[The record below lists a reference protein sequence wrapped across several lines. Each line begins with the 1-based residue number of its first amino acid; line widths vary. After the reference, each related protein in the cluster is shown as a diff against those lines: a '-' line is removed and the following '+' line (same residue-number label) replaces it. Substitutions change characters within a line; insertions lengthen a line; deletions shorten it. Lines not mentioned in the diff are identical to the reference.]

1 VKRISGNGL
10 GLVALTVVALCV
22 AGAPAAAKQPKGTNL
37 LFTFVTNQAGFDTT
51 LTIAN
56 TTQDPFGTTLIDG
69 TCTFHFYGSSPPAPT
84 ETLVIAAGTVFT
96 ALASTLAPG
105 FQGYVIAECNVPLL
119 HGWAIVGDFG
129 LENLGASYPALVIPA
144 GKRKKLERLD
154 E

>member
-1 VKRISGNGL
+1 VKRLAGNGFRL
-10 GLVALTVVALCV
+10 AGLTLLALCV
-22 AGAPAAAKQPKGTNL
+22 AGVPAAAKQPKGTNL

-69 TCTFHFYGSSPPAPT
+69 TCTFHFYGSNPPAPT

-96 ALASTLAPG
+96 ASASSIAPN
-105 FQGYVIAECNVPLL
+105 FQGYLIAECNVPLL
-119 HGWAIVGDFG
+119 HGWAIVGDLG
-129 LENLGASYPALVIPA
+129 LQNFGASYPALVVPA